1 MKLALH
7 FSADY
12 LDLRRWLIVVDVFVR
27 SRGQR
32 DWLEGRFRAT
42 NVSPVGQQSSG
53 KGRLGR
59 RDRIGRSNGG
69 GRGTPTVLD
78 RPVNGG

>member
-32 DWLEGRFRAT
+32 DWLEGCFRAT

-59 RDRIGRSNGG
+59 RDRILFVIGECQSR
-69 GRGTPTVLD
+69 VLSFVD
-78 RPVNGG
+78 G